1 MGGSVNH
8 SRGCGV
14 TNLATESQAGKAS
27 EDDAGKAQQAVE
39 DEQSAS
45 ADATAADAVDETDAE
60 APADAE
66 TADSVAPA
74 DAADSPTEDAEPE
87 PADEVEPDDAEPD
100 ADGKAESAD
109 AAEPSDEVEPVDEGE
124 PEAEPHN
131 DEPADE
137 AEPHDDEPADEV
149 EPETEPEPA
158 DEAALADAPEVDEDA
173 EAEASV
179 TTDDEAVAVATAVLA
194 PAAATAVAPTAELSS
209 GTATAVATATA
220 PADGSPT
227 FAWAPAE
234 PKPKKKHTAI
244 WISAAAGVAVVGLV
258 VSSLV
263 LIAPGTS
270 VAGVPVGW
278 LTPGAAAEAI
288 EQRLAETTVVLTGAG
303 EDAEVT
309 GAELGAAVDAQALAD
324 AAFAQH
330 PMWNPTAWF
339 AATDAEIELDPAV
352 ATEALREV
360 APQLYTDATDAT
372 LAFDAATASYVS
384 TPAVA
389 GAGIDVGAV
398 QDAIQAAFEAGETR
412 VQLDPVPAEVPA
424 AISTETA
431 DATVAQLNGMLDTAG
446 FYVGEERTVPID
458 RATLAAW
465 LTVAPDPEN
474 AAYEITA
481 DEAAIQSAVDGL
493 PAAVNRPAENGAVIT
508 NSAGKVLREEAPGIS
523 GREVGDTTDFA
534 SDFATQLAAGNA
546 VFETPVTEVAPVVST
561 FARTVEV
568 DLSSQTA
575 TLFENGNVVASYPIS
590 SGLSGTPTPTGHFTV
605 NAYTRIQDMGAL
617 CYNPAAVNSY
627 CTEDVPWITWFAP
640 DIAFHGASNFRSR
653 LGFPQSHG
661 CVNMWDDDAKFVYD
675 WTARGTEVWVHA

>member
-1 MGGSVNH
+1 M
-8 SRGCGV
+8 

-27 EDDAGKAQQAVE
+27 GDDAVQAEQAVE
-39 DEQSAS
+39 DEQSA
-45 ADATAADAVDETDAE
+45 AADTTESNAVNETDAE
-60 APADAE
+60 APADAG
-66 TADSVAPA
+66 TADSVVPA
-74 DAADSPTEDAEPE
+74 DAEDSPADDADAESASEPEVETEAEDAAEATPEADEAEEAPEAEAEAVDDAEDAPEAGADIVDDDETPEAEPEAEVDEAEPVEEAAADEDAEP
-87 PADEVEPDDAEPD
+87 AV
-100 ADGKAESAD
+100 
-109 AAEPSDEVEPVDEGE
+109 
-124 PEAEPHN
+124 EAEP
-131 DEPADE
+131 ESSVPTA
-137 AEPHDDEPADEV
+137 
-149 EPETEPEPA
+149 T
-158 DEAALADAPEVDEDA
+158 DA
-173 EAEASV
+173 E
-179 TTDDEAVAVATAVLA
+179 TVAVATTVLA
-194 PAAATAVAPTAELSS
+194 PAVATAMAPAADLSAEP
-209 GTATAVATATA
+209 ATAVATATETA

-244 WISAAAGVAVVGLV
+244 WVGAAAGVAVIGLV

-263 LIAPGTS
+263 LIAPGTT

-278 LTPGAAAEAI
+278 LTPGAAADAI

-309 GAELGAAVDAQALAD
+309 GAELGAAVDAKALAD

-339 AATDAEIELDPAV
+339 AATDAEIELDPAA
-352 ATEALREV
+352 ATAALREV
-360 APQLYTDATDAT
+360 APQLYTDPTDAT

-389 GAGIDVGAV
+389 GAGIDVAAV
-398 QDAIQAAFEAGETR
+398 QGAIQAAFEAGETR
-412 VQLDPVPAEVPA
+412 VQLDPVSSEVPA
-424 AISTETA
+424 DISTETA
-431 DATVAQLNGMLDTAG
+431 DTTVAQLNGMLDTAG

-458 RATLAAW
+458 RATLAGW

-474 AAYEITA
+474 AAYDITA
-481 DEAAIQSAVDGL
+481 DKAAIQAAVDGL

-523 GREVGDTTDFA
+523 GREVGDTSNFA
-534 SDFATQLAAGNA
+534 SDFATQLATGNA

-575 TLFENGNVVASYPIS
+575 TLFENGNVVASYTIS

-605 NAYTRIQDMGAL
+605 NAFTRVQDMGAL

-627 CTEDVPWITWFAP
+627 CTKDVPWITWFAP

-661 CVNMWDDDAKFVYD
+661 CVNMWNDDAKFVYD

>member
-1 MGGSVNH
+1 M
-8 SRGCGV
+8 

-27 EDDAGKAQQAVE
+27 GDDAVQAQQAVE
-39 DEQSAS
+39 DEQSES
-45 ADATAADAVDETDAE
+45 AETTESNAVNGTDAE

-66 TADSVAPA
+66 TADSVVPA
-74 DAADSPTEDAEPE
+74 DAEDSPAGE
-87 PADEVEPDDAEPD
+87 ADETPEAEAEAVDDAEESPE
-100 ADGKAESAD
+100 AEVDEASEPAAAEGGASTD
-109 AAEPSDEVEPVDEGE
+109 EAEPIGEAAEPIDEAEPVDE
-124 PEAEPHN
+124 AEPI
-131 DEPADE
+131 DE
-137 AEPHDDEPADEV
+137 AEPESSV
-149 EPETEPEPA
+149 I
-158 DEAALADAPEVDEDA
+158 ADADADADADA
-173 EAEASV
+173 E
-179 TTDDEAVAVATAVLA
+179 TVAVATTALA
-194 PAAATAVAPTAELSS
+194 PAADLSAEP
-209 GTATAVATATA
+209 ATAVATSTGTA

-234 PKPKKKHTAI
+234 PQPKKKRTAI
-244 WISAAAGVAVVGLV
+244 WVGAAAGVAVVGLV

-263 LIAPGTS
+263 LIAPGTT

-278 LTPGAAAEAI
+278 LTPGAAADAI

-309 GAELGAAVDAQALAD
+309 GAELGAAVDAKALAD

-339 AATDAEIELDPAV
+339 AATDAEIELDPAS
-352 ATEALREV
+352 ATAALREV
-360 APQLYTDATDAT
+360 APQLYTDPTDAT

-389 GAGIDVGAV
+389 GAGIDVAAV
-398 QDAIQAAFEAGETR
+398 QGAIQAAFEAGETR
-412 VQLDPVPAEVPA
+412 VQLDPVPSEVPA
-424 AISTETA
+424 DISTETA

-474 AAYEITA
+474 AAYDITA
-481 DEAAIQSAVDGL
+481 DTAAIQAAVDAL

-523 GREVGDTTDFA
+523 GREVGDTTNFA

-561 FARTVEV
+561 LARTVEV

-575 TLFENGNVVASYPIS
+575 TLFENGNVVASYTIS
-590 SGLSGTPTPTGHFTV
+590 SGLSGTPTPTGRFTV
-605 NAYTRIQDMGAL
+605 NAFTRVQDMGAL

-627 CTEDVPWITWFAP
+627 CTKDVPWITWFAP

-661 CVNMWDDDAKFVYD
+661 CVNMWNDDAKFVYD

>member
-1 MGGSVNH
+1 M
-8 SRGCGV
+8 

-27 EDDAGKAQQAVE
+27 GDDAVQVEQAVE

-45 ADATAADAVDETDAE
+45 AETAESNAVSETDAE
-60 APADAE
+60 APAQAE
-66 TADSVAPA
+66 TAESVAAADAEDSPA
-74 DAADSPTEDAEPE
+74 DDAGEDSEAEAEPE
-87 PADEVEPDDAEPD
+87 
-100 ADGKAESAD
+100 AESASEPEPEPEAEAEAVD
-109 AAEPSDEVEPVDEGE
+109 ATDEKPEAEAEVDESAEPVAAEEVE
-124 PEAEPHN
+124 PEAEP
-131 DEPADE
+131 EPVDRDADDTE
-137 AEPHDDEPADEV
+137 PIDGAEPESSVASD
-149 EPETEPEPA
+149 T
-158 DEAALADAPEVDEDA
+158 DA
-173 EAEASV
+173 E
-179 TTDDEAVAVATAVLA
+179 TVAVATAVLA
-194 PAAATAVAPTAELSS
+194 PASATELAPTADLSAEPAS
-209 GTATAVATATA
+209 DVATAAGTA

-234 PKPKKKHTAI
+234 PKPKKKRTAI
-244 WISAAAGVAVVGLV
+244 WVSAAAGVAVVGLV

-263 LIAPGTS
+263 LIAPGTT

-278 LTPGAAAEAI
+278 LTPGAAADSI

-303 EDAEVT
+303 EDAEIT
-309 GAELGAAVDAQALAD
+309 GAELGAAVDAKALAD

-339 AATDAEIELDPAV
+339 AATDAEIELDPAT
-352 ATEALREV
+352 AAAALREV
-360 APQLYTDATDAT
+360 APQLYTDPTDAT
-372 LAFDAATASYVS
+372 LAFDAATASYVA

-389 GAGIDVGAV
+389 GAGVDVAAV
-398 QDAIQAAFEAGETR
+398 QGAIQAAFEAGETR
-412 VQLDPVPAEVPA
+412 VQLDPVSAEVPA
-424 AISTETA
+424 DISTETA

-474 AAYEITA
+474 AAYDITA
-481 DEAAIQSAVDGL
+481 DKAAIQAAVDGL
-493 PAAVNRPAENGAVIT
+493 PAAINRPAENGAVIT

-523 GREVGDTTDFA
+523 GREVGDTTNFA
-534 SDFATQLAAGNA
+534 SDFATQLSAGNA

-575 TLFENGNVVASYPIS
+575 TLFENGNVVASYTIS

-605 NAYTRIQDMGAL
+605 NAFTRVQDMGAL

-627 CTEDVPWITWFAP
+627 CTKDVPWITWFAP

-661 CVNMWDDDAKFVYD
+661 CVNMWNDDAKFVYD

>member
-1 MGGSVNH
+1 MGGSVDH

-27 EDDAGKAQQAVE
+27 GDDAVQAEQAVE
-39 DEQSAS
+39 DEQSA
-45 ADATAADAVDETDAE
+45 AADTTESNAVNETDAE

-66 TADSVAPA
+66 TADSVEPA
-74 DAADSPTEDAEPE
+74 DAEDSPADDADAESASEPEVETESASEPEVETEAEDATPE
-87 PADEVEPDDAEPD
+87 ADDAEE
-100 ADGKAESAD
+100 A
-109 AAEPSDEVEPVDEGE
+109 
-124 PEAEPHN
+124 PEA
-131 DEPADE
+131 
-137 AEPHDDEPADEV
+137 
-149 EPETEPEPA
+149 
-158 DEAALADAPEVDEDA
+158 EAALA
-173 EAEASV
+173 
-179 TTDDEAVAVATAVLA
+179 
-194 PAAATAVAPTAELSS
+194 PTADLSAEP
-209 GTATAVATATA
+209 ATAVATATETA

-244 WISAAAGVAVVGLV
+244 WVGAAAGVAVIGLV

-263 LIAPGTS
+263 LIAPGTT

-278 LTPGAAAEAI
+278 LTPGAAADAI

-309 GAELGAAVDAQALAD
+309 GAELGAAVDAEALAD

-339 AATDAEIELDPAV
+339 AATDAEIELDPAS
-352 ATEALREV
+352 ATAALREV
-360 APQLYTDATDAT
+360 APQLYTDPTDAT

-389 GAGIDVGAV
+389 GAGIDVAAV
-398 QDAIQAAFEAGETR
+398 QGAIQAAFEAGETR
-412 VQLDPVPAEVPA
+412 VQLDPVPSEVPA
-424 AISTETA
+424 DISTETA

-474 AAYEITA
+474 AAYDITA
-481 DEAAIQSAVDGL
+481 DTAAIQAAVDAL

-523 GREVGDTTDFA
+523 GREVGDTTNFA

-561 FARTVEV
+561 LARTVEV

-575 TLFENGNVVASYPIS
+575 TLFENGNVVASYTIS

-605 NAYTRIQDMGAL
+605 NAFTRVQDMGAL

-627 CTEDVPWITWFAP
+627 CTKDVPWITWFAP

-661 CVNMWDDDAKFVYD
+661 CVNMWNDDAKFVYD

>member
-1 MGGSVNH
+1 MGGSVDH

-27 EDDAGKAQQAVE
+27 GDDAVQAEQAVE
-39 DEQSAS
+39 DEQSA
-45 ADATAADAVDETDAE
+45 AADTTESNAVNETDAE

-66 TADSVAPA
+66 TADSVVPA
-74 DAADSPTEDAEPE
+74 DAEDSPAGE
-87 PADEVEPDDAEPD
+87 ADETPEAEAEAVDDAEESPE
-100 ADGKAESAD
+100 AEVDEASEPAAAEGGASTD
-109 AAEPSDEVEPVDEGE
+109 EAEPIGEAAEPIDEAEPVDE
-124 PEAEPHN
+124 AEPI
-131 DEPADE
+131 DE
-137 AEPHDDEPADEV
+137 AEPESSV
-149 EPETEPEPA
+149 I
-158 DEAALADAPEVDEDA
+158 ADADADADA
-173 EAEASV
+173 E
-179 TTDDEAVAVATAVLA
+179 TVAVATTALA
-194 PAAATAVAPTAELSS
+194 PAADLSAEP
-209 GTATAVATATA
+209 ATAVATATGTA
-220 PADGSPT
+220 PSDGSPT

-234 PKPKKKHTAI
+234 PQPKKKRTAI
-244 WISAAAGVAVVGLV
+244 WVGAAAGVAVVGLV

-263 LIAPGTS
+263 LIAPGTT

-278 LTPGAAAEAI
+278 LTPGAAADAI

-309 GAELGAAVDAQALAD
+309 GAELGAAVDAKALAD

-339 AATDAEIELDPAV
+339 AATDAEIELDPAS
-352 ATEALREV
+352 ATAALREV
-360 APQLYTDATDAT
+360 APQLYTDPTDAT

-389 GAGIDVGAV
+389 GAGIDVAAV
-398 QDAIQAAFEAGETR
+398 QGAIQAAFEAGETR
-412 VQLDPVPAEVPA
+412 VQLDPVSSEVPA
-424 AISTETA
+424 DISTETA

-474 AAYEITA
+474 AAYDITA
-481 DEAAIQSAVDGL
+481 DTAAIQAAVDAL

-523 GREVGDTTDFA
+523 GREVGDTTNFA

-575 TLFENGNVVASYPIS
+575 TLFENGNVVASYTIS

-605 NAYTRIQDMGAL
+605 NAFTRVQDMGAL

-627 CTEDVPWITWFAP
+627 CTKDVPWITWFAP

-661 CVNMWDDDAKFVYD
+661 CVNMWNDDAKFVYD
-675 WTARGTEVWVHA
+675 WTARGTEVWVHT

>member
-1 MGGSVNH
+1 M
-8 SRGCGV
+8 

-27 EDDAGKAQQAVE
+27 GDDAVQAQQAVE
-39 DEQSAS
+39 DEQSES
-45 ADATAADAVDETDAE
+45 AETTESNAVNGTDAE

-66 TADSVAPA
+66 TADSVVPA
-74 DAADSPTEDAEPE
+74 DAEDSPAGE
-87 PADEVEPDDAEPD
+87 ADETPEAEAEAVDDAEESPE
-100 ADGKAESAD
+100 AEVDEASEPAAAEGGASTD
-109 AAEPSDEVEPVDEGE
+109 EAEPIGEAAEPIDEAAEPVDEA
-124 PEAEPHN
+124 AEPI
-131 DEPADE
+131 DE
-137 AEPHDDEPADEV
+137 AEPESSVIAD
-149 EPETEPEPA
+149 T
-158 DEAALADAPEVDEDA
+158 DTDADADGDADGDA
-173 EAEASV
+173 E
-179 TTDDEAVAVATAVLA
+179 TVAVATTALA
-194 PAAATAVAPTAELSS
+194 PAADLSAEP
-209 GTATAVATATA
+209 ATAVATATGTA

-234 PKPKKKHTAI
+234 PQPKKKRTAI
-244 WISAAAGVAVVGLV
+244 WVGAAAGVAVVGLV

-263 LIAPGTS
+263 LIAPGTT

-278 LTPGAAAEAI
+278 LTPGAAADAI

-309 GAELGAAVDAQALAD
+309 GAELGAAVDAKALAD

-339 AATDAEIELDPAV
+339 AATDAEIELDPAS
-352 ATEALREV
+352 ATAALREV
-360 APQLYTDATDAT
+360 APQLYTDPTDAT

-389 GAGIDVGAV
+389 GAGIDVAAV
-398 QDAIQAAFEAGETR
+398 QGAIQAAFEAGETR
-412 VQLDPVPAEVPA
+412 VQLDPVPSEVPA
-424 AISTETA
+424 DISTETA

-474 AAYEITA
+474 AAYDITA
-481 DEAAIQSAVDGL
+481 DTAAIQAAVDAL

-523 GREVGDTTDFA
+523 GREVGDTTNFA

-561 FARTVEV
+561 LARTVEV

-575 TLFENGNVVASYPIS
+575 TLFENGNVVASYTIS

-605 NAYTRIQDMGAL
+605 NAFTRVQDMGAL

-627 CTEDVPWITWFAP
+627 CTKDVPWITWFAP

-661 CVNMWDDDAKFVYD
+661 CVNMWNDDAKFVYD